1 LQEQKAMMK
10 EIFTLDEAHQEFAKQ
25 ANGQVWKLL
34 MQDNRT
40 AEEDQRMLAA
50 AFASAYHWSIVGTAL
65 HHQRAEW
72 LLAHVFTVLK
82 DAAAALDHAKN
93 CQQLTE
99 ANLDLMKDFD
109 LAYAAEGLARAHA
122 LAGNLTEAKQLKAEA
137 RRFGDLIQNAEDKQI
152 FDGDFD
158 TGGWFGVQ

>member
-72 LLAHVFTVLK
+72 LLAHVHTALGNTS
-82 DAAAALDHAKN
+82 AALDHAQI
-93 CQQLTE
+93 CQELTQ
-99 ANLDLMKDFD
+99 ANQELMKDFD

-122 LAGNLTEAKQLKAEA
+122 LAGNSAEAKRLKAEA
-137 RRFGDLIQNAEDKQI
+137 RRLGNLIQNAEDKQI
-152 FDGDFD
+152 FDGDFS
-158 TGGWFGVQ
+158 GGDWFGVE